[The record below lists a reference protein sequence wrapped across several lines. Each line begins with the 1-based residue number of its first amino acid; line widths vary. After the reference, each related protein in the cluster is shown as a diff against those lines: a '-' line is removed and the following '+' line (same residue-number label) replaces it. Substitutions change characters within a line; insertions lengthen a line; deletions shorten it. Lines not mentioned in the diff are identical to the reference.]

1 MNENLVDRCVA
12 IVGLGLMGGSYAK
25 ALKRRGVKRI
35 LAFDADQRT
44 LENGLADG
52 CVDEIYTTGGTV
64 LRDAALIIFCT
75 PAAAMCR
82 FIKAN
87 AAHFSPHVVITDIA
101 GIKGNLAVAVKP
113 YLGDG
118 MDFVA
123 GHPMAGCEG
132 QGYGRSRADIFDGA
146 NYILIPTPDN
156 KGENIDAIAAMAK
169 DLGCARVACVTAAEH
184 DRLIAY
190 TSNLPHVLAT
200 ALINCEAMDEATKY
214 FIAGSFR
221 DGTRVANINAPLWRD
236 LLLSNRENVLH
247 EITAFQQTLG
257 HFAKLLEAKDGAR
270 LKAFLEEASRR
281 RRDLLH
287 E

>member
-64 LRDAALIIFCT
+64 LRDA
-75 PAAAMCR
+75 
-82 FIKAN
+82 
-87 AAHFSPHVVITDIA
+87 
-101 GIKGNLAVAVKP
+101 
-113 YLGDG
+113 
-118 MDFVA
+118 
-123 GHPMAGCEG
+123 
-132 QGYGRSRADIFDGA
+132 
-146 NYILIPTPDN
+146 
-156 KGENIDAIAAMAK
+156 
-169 DLGCARVACVTAAEH
+169 
-184 DRLIAY
+184 
-190 TSNLPHVLAT
+190 